1 MTDQAD
7 HLGEP
12 LTVGGN
18 NSGEATSGMHVAGA
32 GTGVFDHHHP
42 PADERIDDCVH
53 CGFCLPTCPT
63 FALWGE
69 EMDSPR
75 GRIYLMKM
83 GKEGTVPMDDTFVGH
98 FDACL
103 GCMACVTACPSGV
116 KNNELIEAVR
126 PQIERNYDRRPG
138 DKLFRTLIFGLFPY
152 PNRLRPAAFF
162 GALYQKSGVRQLLLA
177 SGLIGML
184 PARLRAMEALL
195 PSISLRSVV
204 ARQPPFTP
212 AQGTRRHRVGL
223 LTGCV
228 QRVFFGDV
236 NAAATRVLAAEGCD
250 VVAPR
255 EQQCCGALSSHAG
268 REGEAVKR
276 ARRIIDTFAAADV
289 ETIVVTVAGC
299 GSSMK
304 EYAHLLRDDPAYAA
318 KAAEFSAKVRDISE
332 LLAEI
337 GAVAPRHP
345 INARVA
351 YHDACHLAHA
361 EGIRAQPR
369 AVLRAIPG
377 ITAIDIPEAD
387 MCCGSAGIYNLVQ
400 PEPAGDLGRRKVE
413 NITSTQPDAVV
424 TSNAGCL
431 LQIRRDL
438 DAGVPLFHPVQLI
451 DASIRGIDP
460 IAARRRGST
469 EPAAALLTAP

>member
-7 HLGEP
+7 RLGEP
-12 LTVGGN
+12 LTLGGDD
-18 NSGEATSGMHVAGA
+18 SGDLTSGMHVAGE

-42 PADERIDDCVH
+42 PADDRIDDCVH

-63 FALWGE
+63 YAIWGE

-116 KNNELIEAVR
+116 KYNELIEAVR
-126 PQIERNYDRRPG
+126 PQIERNYERRPG
-138 DKLFRTLIFGLFPY
+138 DKLFRTLIFSLFPY

-162 GALYQKSGVRQLLLA
+162 GTLYQKLGVRQVLLA
-177 SGLIGML
+177 SGLIGRL
-184 PARLRAMEALL
+184 PARLQAMEALL
-195 PSISLRSVV
+195 PPISLRSVV
-204 ARQPPFTP
+204 ARQPTFTP

-223 LTGCV
+223 LSGCV

-250 VVAPR
+250 VVAPK

-268 REGEAVKR
+268 REQEAVAR

-289 ETIVVTVAGC
+289 ETVVVNVAGC

-332 LLAEI
+332 VLAEI

-345 INARVA
+345 ISARVA

-361 EGIRAQPR
+361 QGIRAQPR

-377 ITAIDIPEAD
+377 MTVMDIPEAD
-387 MCCGSAGIYNLVQ
+387 ICCGSAGIYNLVQ

-413 NITSTQPDAVV
+413 NIASTQPDAVV

-431 LQIRRDL
+431 LQIRRYL

-460 IAARRRGST
+460 IAAAPAVST
-469 EPAAALLTAP
+469 AAAPLRAS